1 MSAPPLD
8 APAVTAQPARCAR
21 GRARLVGA
29 LVIAVLVVAAVT
41 ASIAIGSHTLSI
53 SEVWNAL
60 WANKTDHSPDAVGIV
75 QDLRLPRTLLG
86 IVAGLA
92 LGAAG
97 ALTQGHTRN
106 PMAEPGLLGV
116 NAGAATAVVAG
127 VYLANISDPLQYMV
141 FGMVGAAAAVALV
154 FGISVLAGRMAGSAG
169 ASPLTLVLAG
179 VGINAVLLAVISA
192 IVLTDT
198 ASMDTWRFW
207 NVGSISGRGFDVLWA
222 AVPFVAVGLVLAA
235 AGGFSLNLLS
245 LGDDASTALG
255 ANVGRVRLVGVLTIA
270 LLAGAATAA
279 CGPIVFLGLAAPH
292 IARMIVGPDYRW
304 IVPYSAVIGALL
316 LLAADVLGRVIGGAG
331 EVQSGVVLAVLGAP
345 VFIGLVRSRRL
356 VSV

>member
-1 MSAPPLD
+1 MSGSS
-8 APAVTAQPARCAR
+8 ARR
-21 GRARLVGA
+21 RARFWGA
-29 LVIAVLVVAAVT
+29 LAIGLLLLAAIV
-41 ASIAIGSHTLSI
+41 ASIAIGARTLSPAQ
-53 SEVWNAL
+53 VWDAL
-60 WANKTDHSPDAVGIV
+60 WATKTEHSPDAVGIV

-97 ALTQGHTRN
+97 ALAQGHTRN

-116 NAGAATAVVAG
+116 NAGAACAVVGG
-127 VYLANISDPLQYMV
+127 VYLADISSPIQYMV
-141 FGMVGAAAAVALV
+141 FGLAGAAAAVALV
-154 FGISVLAGRMAGSAG
+154 FVLSVLAGRMAGAAG

-198 ASMDTWRFW
+198 TSMDAWRFW
-207 NVGSISGRGFDVLWA
+207 NVGSINGRGFDVLWA
-222 AVPFVAVGLVLAA
+222 AMPFVAAGLVLAV

-245 LGDDASTALG
+245 LGDDATKALG
-255 ANVGRVRLVGVLTIA
+255 AKVGRVRVVGVIAIA

-304 IVPYSAVIGALL
+304 IVPYSAVIGAVL
-316 LLAADVLGRVIGGAG
+316 LLAADVLGRVLARPG

-345 VFIGLVRSRRL
+345 VFIALVRSRRL

>member
-1 MSAPPLD
+1 M
-8 APAVTAQPARCAR
+8 T
-21 GRARLVGA
+21 
-29 LVIAVLVVAAVT
+29 IAVLLLVAVI
-41 ASIAIGSHTLSI
+41 ASIAIGSRTLSP
-53 SEVWNAL
+53 SEVWDAL
-60 WANKTDHSPDAVGIV
+60 WATKTAHSSDAVGIV

-97 ALTQGHTRN
+97 ALSQGHTRN

-116 NAGAATAVVAG
+116 NAGAACAVVAG
-127 VYLANISDPLQYMV
+127 VYLADISSPIQYMI
-141 FGMVGAAAAVALV
+141 FGLLGAAAAVALV
-154 FGISVLAGRMAGSAG
+154 FVLSVLAGRMAGTAG
-169 ASPLTLVLAG
+169 ASPMTLVLAG
-179 VGINAVLLAVISA
+179 VGINAVLLAVTSA
-192 IVLTDT
+192 IVLTDST
-198 ASMDTWRFW
+198 SLDAWRFW

-222 AVPFVAVGLVLAA
+222 AVPFVAAGLVLAV
-235 AGGFSLNLLS
+235 AGGFSLNVLS
-245 LGDDASTALG
+245 LGDDATKALG
-255 ANVGRVRLVGVLTIA
+255 AKVGRVRLVGVITIA

-304 IVPYSAVIGALL
+304 IVPYSAVIGAVL
-316 LLAADVLGRVIGGAG
+316 LLAADVLGRVLGRPG

-345 VFIGLVRSRRL
+345 VFIALVRSRRL

>member
-1 MSAPPLD
+1 MTGSS
-8 APAVTAQPARCAR
+8 AR
-21 GRARLVGA
+21 GQARFWGA
-29 LVIAVLVVAAVT
+29 LTIAVLLLVAVI
-41 ASIAIGSHTLSI
+41 ASIAIGSRTLSP
-53 SEVWNAL
+53 SEVWDAL
-60 WANKTDHSPDAVGIV
+60 WATKTAHSSDAVGIV

-97 ALTQGHTRN
+97 ALSQGHTRN

-116 NAGAATAVVAG
+116 NAGAACAVVAG
-127 VYLANISDPLQYMV
+127 VYLADISSPIQYMI
-141 FGMVGAAAAVALV
+141 FGLLGAAAAVALV
-154 FGISVLAGRMAGSAG
+154 FVLSVLAGRMAGTAG
-169 ASPLTLVLAG
+169 ASPMTLVLAG
-179 VGINAVLLAVISA
+179 VGINAVLLAVTSA
-192 IVLTDT
+192 IVLTDST
-198 ASMDTWRFW
+198 SLDAWRFW

-222 AVPFVAVGLVLAA
+222 AVPFVAAGLVLAV
-235 AGGFSLNLLS
+235 AGGFSLNVLS
-245 LGDDASTALG
+245 LGDDATKALG
-255 ANVGRVRLVGVLTIA
+255 AKVGRVRLVGVITIA

-304 IVPYSAVIGALL
+304 IVPYSAVIGAVL
-316 LLAADVLGRVIGGAG
+316 LLAADVLGRVLGRPG

-345 VFIGLVRSRRL
+345 VFIALVRSRRL